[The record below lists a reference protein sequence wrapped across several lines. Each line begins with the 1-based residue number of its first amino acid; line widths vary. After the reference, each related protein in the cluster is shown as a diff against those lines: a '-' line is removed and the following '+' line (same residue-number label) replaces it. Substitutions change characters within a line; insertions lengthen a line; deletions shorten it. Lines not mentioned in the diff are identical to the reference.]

1 MKKKHSYMK
10 KKHSYLIIVLPML
23 VLFFTFHT
31 FSFLKGIFYSF
42 TNWRGYGEWEFI
54 GLTNYLKLWGDS
66 SIAEAYGFTFKYAIC
81 ATILVNLLSLLMALA
96 LNAKIR
102 FKNALKA
109 VYFLPYMLSTL
120 IVSFIFNFIFSNV
133 LPQLGESLNIG
144 WLSTNILGQEKIA
157 WIGILV
163 VGVWQAVAFNTIIY
177 LSGLQTVDQ
186 DIYEAS
192 SIDGAGK
199 WMTFKKIT
207 FPLIAPFFTIN
218 MVLCVKNFLMVFDQ
232 IIAMTNGGP
241 GTSTQSISVLIYK
254 QGFSGSQY
262 AYQSANAVIFFIV
275 VAAISLFQTKILEKR
290 EG

>member
-1 MKKKHSYMK
+1 MKKNRAYMA
-10 KKHSYLIIVLPML
+10 IIIPML

-42 TNWRGYGEWEFI
+42 TDWKGYGTWDFVGI
-54 GLTNYLKLWGDS
+54 ANYLKLWGD
-66 SIAEAYGFTFKYAIC
+66 EAIGDAYKFTFKYAVC
-81 ATILVNLLSLLMALA
+81 ATILVNVISLLLALA

-102 FKNALKA
+102 CKNALKA
-109 VYFLPYMLSTL
+109 IYFLPYMLSAL
-120 IVSFIFNFIFSNV
+120 IVSFVFNFIFSNV
-133 LPQLGESLNIG
+133 LPDLGQKLGIG
-144 WLSTNILGQEKIA
+144 FLSTNILGQENLA

-177 LSGLQTVDQ
+177 MSGLQTVDT

-192 SIDGAGK
+192 SIDGAVK
-199 WMTFKKIT
+199 WTTFCKMT

-254 QGFSGSQY
+254 QGFSGAQY

-275 VAAISLFQTKILEKR
+275 IAVISLFQTKVLEKR
-290 EG
+290 EA

>member
-1 MKKKHSYMK
+1 MA
-10 KKHSYLIIVLPML
+10 IIIPML

-42 TNWRGYGEWEFI
+42 TDWKGYGTWDFVGI
-54 GLTNYLKLWGDS
+54 ANYLKLWGD
-66 SIAEAYGFTFKYAIC
+66 EAIGDAYKFTFKYAVC
-81 ATILVNLLSLLMALA
+81 ATILVNVISLLLALA

-102 FKNALKA
+102 CKNALKA
-109 VYFLPYMLSTL
+109 IYFLPYMLSAL
-120 IVSFIFNFIFSNV
+120 IVSFVFNFIFSNI
-133 LPQLGESLNIG
+133 LPDLGQKLGIG
-144 WLSTNILGQEKIA
+144 FLSTNILGQENLA

-177 LSGLQTVDQ
+177 MSGLQTVDT

-199 WMTFKKIT
+199 WTTFWKMT

-254 QGFSGSQY
+254 QGFSGAQY

-275 VAAISLFQTKILEKR
+275 IAVISLFQTKVLEKR
-290 EG
+290 EA

>member
-1 MKKKHSYMK
+1 MA
-10 KKHSYLIIVLPML
+10 IIIPML

-42 TNWRGYGEWEFI
+42 TDWKGYGTWDFVGI
-54 GLTNYLKLWGDS
+54 ANYLKLWGD
-66 SIAEAYGFTFKYAIC
+66 EAIGDAYKFTFKYAVC
-81 ATILVNLLSLLMALA
+81 ATILVNVISLLLALA

-102 FKNALKA
+102 CKNALKA
-109 VYFLPYMLSTL
+109 IYFLPYMLSAL
-120 IVSFIFNFIFSNV
+120 IVSFVFNFIFSNV
-133 LPQLGESLNIG
+133 LPDLGQKLGIG
-144 WLSTNILGQEKIA
+144 FLSTNILGQENLA

-177 LSGLQTVDQ
+177 MSGLQTVDT

-199 WMTFKKIT
+199 WTTFWKMT

-254 QGFSGSQY
+254 QGFSGAQY
-262 AYQSANAVIFFIV
+262 AYQSANAVVFFIV
-275 VAAISLFQTKILEKR
+275 IAVISLFQTKVLEKR
-290 EG
+290 EA

>member
-1 MKKKHSYMK
+1 MKKKN
-10 KKHSYLIIVLPML
+10 SYLLIVLPML

-42 TNWRGYGEWEFI
+42 TDWKGYGTWEFVGI
-54 GLTNYLKLWGDS
+54 SNYLKLLGDS
-66 SIAEAYGFTFKYAIC
+66 AIGDAYGFTFKYALC
-81 ATILVNLLSLLMALA
+81 ATVIVNILSLIMALA
-96 LNAKIR
+96 LNSNIR
-102 FKNALKA
+102 FKNTLKA
-109 VYFLPYMLSTL
+109 VYFLPYMLSAL

-133 LPQLGESLNIG
+133 LPSLGEALNIG
-144 WLSTNILGQEKIA
+144 WLSMNILGQEKIA
-157 WIGILV
+157 WIGILI
-163 VGVWQAVAFNTIIY
+163 VGIWQAVAFNTIIY
-177 LSGLQTVDQ
+177 MSGLQTVDR

-192 SIDGAGK
+192 SIDGAGPLV
-199 WMTFKKIT
+199 TFRKIT

-262 AYQSANAVIFFIV
+262 AYQSANAVIFFVV

-290 EG
+290 ED

>member
-1 MKKKHSYMK
+1 MKKNRAYMA
-10 KKHSYLIIVLPML
+10 IIIPML

-42 TNWRGYGEWEFI
+42 TDWKGYGTWDFVGI
-54 GLTNYLKLWGDS
+54 ANYLKLWGD
-66 SIAEAYGFTFKYAIC
+66 EAIGDAYKFTFKYAVC
-81 ATILVNLLSLLMALA
+81 ATILVNVISLLLALA

-102 FKNALKA
+102 CKNALKA
-109 VYFLPYMLSTL
+109 IYFLPYMLSAL
-120 IVSFIFNFIFSNV
+120 IVSFVFNFIFSNV
-133 LPQLGESLNIG
+133 LPDLGQKLGIG
-144 WLSTNILGQEKIA
+144 FLSTNILGQENLA

-177 LSGLQTVDQ
+177 MSGLQTVDT

-199 WMTFKKIT
+199 WTTFWKMT
-207 FPLIAPFFTIN
+207 FPLIAPFFTID

-254 QGFSGSQY
+254 QGFSGAQY

-275 VAAISLFQTKILEKR
+275 IAVISLFQTKVLEKR
-290 EG
+290 EA

>member
-1 MKKKHSYMK
+1 MV
-10 KKHSYLIIVLPML
+10 IIIPML

-42 TNWRGYGEWEFI
+42 TDWKGYGTWDFV
-54 GLTNYLKLWGDS
+54 GLTNYLKLWGD
-66 SIAEAYGFTFKYAIC
+66 EAIGDAYKFTFKYAIC
-81 ATILVNLLSLLMALA
+81 ATILVNVISLLLALA
-96 LNAKIR
+96 LNAKIKC
-102 FKNALKA
+102 KNALKA
-109 VYFLPYMLSTL
+109 VYFLPYMLSAL
-120 IVSFIFNFIFSNV
+120 IVSFVFNFIFSNV
-133 LPQLGESLNIG
+133 LPDLGQKMGIG
-144 WLSTNILGQEKIA
+144 FLSTNILGQENLA

-177 LSGLQTVDQ
+177 MSGLQTVDT

-199 WMTFKKIT
+199 WTTFWKMT

-232 IIAMTNGGP
+232 IIAMTTGGP

-254 QGFSGSQY
+254 QGFSGAQY

-275 VAAISLFQTKILEKR
+275 IAVISLFQTRVLEKR
-290 EG
+290 EA

>member
-1 MKKKHSYMK
+1 MA
-10 KKHSYLIIVLPML
+10 IIIPML

-42 TNWRGYGEWEFI
+42 TDWKGYATWDFVGI
-54 GLTNYLKLWGDS
+54 ANYLKLWGD
-66 SIAEAYGFTFKYAIC
+66 EAIGDAYKFTFKYAVC
-81 ATILVNLLSLLMALA
+81 ATILVNVISLLLALA

-102 FKNALKA
+102 CKNALKA
-109 VYFLPYMLSTL
+109 IYFLPYMLSAL
-120 IVSFIFNFIFSNV
+120 IVSFVFNFIFSNV
-133 LPQLGESLNIG
+133 LPDLGQKLGIG
-144 WLSTNILGQEKIA
+144 FLSTNILGQENLA

-177 LSGLQTVDQ
+177 MSGLQTVDT

-199 WMTFKKIT
+199 WTTFWKMT

-254 QGFSGSQY
+254 QGFSGAQY

-275 VAAISLFQTKILEKR
+275 IAVISLFQTKVLEKR
-290 EG
+290 EA

>member
-1 MKKKHSYMK
+1 MKKNRAYMA
-10 KKHSYLIIVLPML
+10 IIIPML

-42 TNWRGYGEWEFI
+42 TDWKGYGTWDFVGI
-54 GLTNYLKLWGDS
+54 ANYLKLWGD
-66 SIAEAYGFTFKYAIC
+66 EAIGDAYKFTFKYAVC
-81 ATILVNLLSLLMALA
+81 ATILVNVISLLLALA

-102 FKNALKA
+102 CKNALKA
-109 VYFLPYMLSTL
+109 IYFLPYMLSAL
-120 IVSFIFNFIFSNV
+120 IVSFVFNFIFSNV
-133 LPQLGESLNIG
+133 LPDLGQKLGIG
-144 WLSTNILGQEKIA
+144 FLSTNILGQENLA

-177 LSGLQTVDQ
+177 MSGLQTVDT

-199 WMTFKKIT
+199 WTTFWKMT

-254 QGFSGSQY
+254 QGFSGAQY

-275 VAAISLFQTKILEKR
+275 IVVISLFQTKVLEKR
-290 EG
+290 EA

>member
-1 MKKKHSYMK
+1 MA
-10 KKHSYLIIVLPML
+10 IIIPML

-42 TNWRGYGEWEFI
+42 TDWKGYGTWDFVGI
-54 GLTNYLKLWGDS
+54 ANYLKLWGD
-66 SIAEAYGFTFKYAIC
+66 EAIGDAYKFTFKYAVC
-81 ATILVNLLSLLMALA
+81 ATILVNVISLLLALA
-96 LNAKIR
+96 LNAKIKC
-102 FKNALKA
+102 KNALKA
-109 VYFLPYMLSTL
+109 IYFLPYMLSAL
-120 IVSFIFNFIFSNV
+120 IVSFVFNFIFSNV
-133 LPQLGESLNIG
+133 LPDLGQKLGIG
-144 WLSTNILGQEKIA
+144 FLSTNILGQENLA

-177 LSGLQTVDQ
+177 MSGLQTVDT

-199 WMTFKKIT
+199 WTTFWKMT

-254 QGFSGSQY
+254 QGFSGAQY

-275 VAAISLFQTKILEKR
+275 IAVISLFQTKVLEKR
-290 EG
+290 EA

>member
-1 MKKKHSYMK
+1 MKKNRAYMV
-10 KKHSYLIIVLPML
+10 IIIPML

-42 TNWRGYGEWEFI
+42 TDWKGYGTWDFV
-54 GLTNYLKLWGDS
+54 GLTNYLKLWGD
-66 SIAEAYGFTFKYAIC
+66 EAIGDAYKFTFKYAIC
-81 ATILVNLLSLLMALA
+81 ATILVNVISLLLALA
-96 LNAKIR
+96 LNAKIKC
-102 FKNALKA
+102 KNALKA
-109 VYFLPYMLSTL
+109 VYFLPYMLSAL
-120 IVSFIFNFIFSNV
+120 IVSFVFNFIFSNV
-133 LPQLGESLNIG
+133 LPDLGQKMGIG
-144 WLSTNILGQEKIA
+144 FLSTNILGQENLA

-177 LSGLQTVDQ
+177 MSGLQTVDT

-192 SIDGAGK
+192 SIDGAGR
-199 WMTFKKIT
+199 WTTFWKMT

-254 QGFSGSQY
+254 QGFSGAQY

-275 VAAISLFQTKILEKR
+275 IVVISLFQTRVLEKR
-290 EG
+290 EA

>member
-1 MKKKHSYMK
+1 MKKNRAYMA
-10 KKHSYLIIVLPML
+10 IIMPML

-42 TNWRGYGEWEFI
+42 TDWKGYGTWDFVGI
-54 GLTNYLKLWGDS
+54 ANYLKLWGD
-66 SIAEAYGFTFKYAIC
+66 EAIGDAYKFTFKYAVC
-81 ATILVNLLSLLMALA
+81 ATILVNVISLLLALA

-102 FKNALKA
+102 CKNALKA
-109 VYFLPYMLSTL
+109 IYFLPYMLSAL
-120 IVSFIFNFIFSNV
+120 IVSFVFNFIFSNV
-133 LPQLGESLNIG
+133 LPDLGQKLGIG
-144 WLSTNILGQEKIA
+144 FLSTNILGQENLA

-177 LSGLQTVDQ
+177 MSGLQTVDT

-199 WMTFKKIT
+199 WTTFWKMT

-254 QGFSGSQY
+254 QGFSGAQY

-275 VAAISLFQTKILEKR
+275 IAVISLFQTKVLEKR
-290 EG
+290 EA

>member
-1 MKKKHSYMK
+1 MKKNRAYMV
-10 KKHSYLIIVLPML
+10 IIIPML

-42 TNWRGYGEWEFI
+42 TDWKGYGTWDFV
-54 GLTNYLKLWGDS
+54 GLTNYLKLWGD
-66 SIAEAYGFTFKYAIC
+66 EAIGDAYKFTFKYAIC
-81 ATILVNLLSLLMALA
+81 ATILVNVISLLLALA
-96 LNAKIR
+96 LNAKIKC
-102 FKNALKA
+102 KNALKA
-109 VYFLPYMLSTL
+109 VYFLPYMLSAL
-120 IVSFIFNFIFSNV
+120 IVSFVFNFIFSNV
-133 LPQLGESLNIG
+133 LPDLGQKMGIG
-144 WLSTNILGQEKIA
+144 FLSTNILGQENLA

-177 LSGLQTVDQ
+177 MSGLQTVDT

-192 SIDGAGK
+192 SIDGASK
-199 WMTFKKIT
+199 WTTFWKMT

-254 QGFSGSQY
+254 QGFSGAQY

-275 VAAISLFQTKILEKR
+275 IAVISLFQTRVLEKR
-290 EG
+290 EA

>member
-1 MKKKHSYMK
+1 MFILKKKN
-10 KKHSYLIIVLPML
+10 SYLLIVLPML

-42 TNWRGYGEWEFI
+42 TDWKGYGTWEFVGI
-54 GLTNYLKLWGDS
+54 SNYLKLLGDS
-66 SIAEAYGFTFKYAIC
+66 AIGDAYGFTFKYALC
-81 ATILVNLLSLLMALA
+81 ATVIVNILSLIMALA
-96 LNAKIR
+96 LNSNIR
-102 FKNALKA
+102 FKNTLKA
-109 VYFLPYMLSTL
+109 VYFLPYMLSAL

-133 LPQLGESLNIG
+133 LPSLGEALNIG
-144 WLSTNILGQEKIA
+144 WLSMNILGQEKIA
-157 WIGILV
+157 WIGILI

-177 LSGLQTVDQ
+177 MSGLQTVDR

-192 SIDGAGK
+192 SIDGAGPLV
-199 WMTFKKIT
+199 TFRKIT

-232 IIAMTNGGP
+232 IIAMTSGGP

-262 AYQSANAVIFFIV
+262 AYQSANAVIFFVV

-290 EG
+290 ED

>member
-1 MKKKHSYMK
+1 MRNKYKLKNRK
-10 KKHSYLIIVLPML
+10 NSYLVIVLPML
-23 VLFFTFHT
+23 ALFFTFHT

-42 TNWRGYGEWEFI
+42 TDWKGYGTWEFV
-54 GLTNYLKLWGDS
+54 GLSNYLKLWSDSAIGD
-66 SIAEAYGFTFKYAIC
+66 AYGFTFKYAIC
-81 ATILVNLLSLLMALA
+81 ATILVNLLSLVLALA
-96 LNAKIR
+96 LNAKIKC
-102 FKNALKA
+102 KNILKA
-109 VYFLPYMLSTL
+109 IYFLPYMLSTL
-120 IVSFIFNFIFSNV
+120 IVSFIFNFIFSSV
-133 LPQLGESLNIG
+133 LPQMGEAMGIG
-144 WLSTNILGQEKIA
+144 WMSTNILGQENIA

-192 SIDGAGK
+192 SIDGAGSF
-199 WMTFKKIT
+199 MTFRKIT

-254 QGFSGSQY
+254 QGFSGSRY
-262 AYQSANAVIFFIV
+262 AYQSANAVVFFIV

>member
-1 MKKKHSYMK
+1 MKKNRAYMA
-10 KKHSYLIIVLPML
+10 IIIPML

-42 TNWRGYGEWEFI
+42 TDWKGYGTWDFVGI
-54 GLTNYLKLWGDS
+54 ANYLKLWGD
-66 SIAEAYGFTFKYAIC
+66 EAIGDSYKFTFKYAVC
-81 ATILVNLLSLLMALA
+81 ATILVNVISLLLALA

-102 FKNALKA
+102 CKNALKA
-109 VYFLPYMLSTL
+109 IYFLPYMLSAL
-120 IVSFIFNFIFSNV
+120 IVSFVFNFIFSNV
-133 LPQLGESLNIG
+133 LPDLGQKLGIG
-144 WLSTNILGQEKIA
+144 FLSTNILGQENLA

-177 LSGLQTVDQ
+177 MSGLQTVDT

-199 WMTFKKIT
+199 WTTFWKMT

-254 QGFSGSQY
+254 QGFSGAQY

-275 VAAISLFQTKILEKR
+275 IAVISLFQTKVLEKR
-290 EG
+290 EA

>member
-1 MKKKHSYMK
+1 MA
-10 KKHSYLIIVLPML
+10 ITIPML

-42 TNWRGYGEWEFI
+42 TDWKGYGTWDFVGI
-54 GLTNYLKLWGDS
+54 ANYLKLWGD
-66 SIAEAYGFTFKYAIC
+66 EAIGDAYKFTFKYAVC
-81 ATILVNLLSLLMALA
+81 ATILVNVISLLLALA

-102 FKNALKA
+102 CKNALKA
-109 VYFLPYMLSTL
+109 IYFLPYMLSAL
-120 IVSFIFNFIFSNV
+120 IVSFVFNFIFSNV
-133 LPQLGESLNIG
+133 LPDLGQKLGIG
-144 WLSTNILGQEKIA
+144 FLSTNILGQENLA

-177 LSGLQTVDQ
+177 MSGLQTVDT

-199 WMTFKKIT
+199 WTTFWKMT

-254 QGFSGSQY
+254 QGFSGAQY

-275 VAAISLFQTKILEKR
+275 IAVISLFQTKVLEKR
-290 EG
+290 EA

>member
-1 MKKKHSYMK
+1 MA
-10 KKHSYLIIVLPML
+10 IIIPML

-42 TNWRGYGEWEFI
+42 TDWKGYGTWDFVGI
-54 GLTNYLKLWGDS
+54 ANYLKLWGD
-66 SIAEAYGFTFKYAIC
+66 EAIGDAYKFTFKYAVC
-81 ATILVNLLSLLMALA
+81 ATILVNVISLLLALA

-102 FKNALKA
+102 CKNALKA
-109 VYFLPYMLSTL
+109 IYFLPYMLSAL
-120 IVSFIFNFIFSNV
+120 IVSFVFNFIFSNV
-133 LPQLGESLNIG
+133 LPDLGQKLGIG
-144 WLSTNILGQEKIA
+144 FLSTNILGQENLA

-177 LSGLQTVDQ
+177 MSGLQTVDT

-199 WMTFKKIT
+199 WTTFWKMT

-254 QGFSGSQY
+254 QGFSGAQY

-275 VAAISLFQTKILEKR
+275 IAVISLFQTKVLEKR
-290 EG
+290 EA

>member
-1 MKKKHSYMK
+1 MTKKKR
-10 KKHSYLIIVLPML
+10 SYLIIVAPML
-23 VLFFTFHT
+23 ILFFTFHT

-42 TNWRGYGEWEFI
+42 TNWKGYGEWDFVGI
-54 GLTNYLKLWGDS
+54 SNYLKLWGDS
-66 SIAEAYGFTFKYAIC
+66 AITEAYGFTFKYAVC
-81 ATILVNLLSLLMALA
+81 ATILVNVLSLLMALA
-96 LNAKIR
+96 LNSRIK
-102 FKNALKA
+102 FKNTLKA
-109 VYFLPYMLSTL
+109 IYFLPYMLSAL

-133 LPQLGESLNIG
+133 LPGLGESLDVG
-144 WLSTNILGQEKIA
+144 WMSTNILGQENLA
-157 WIGILV
+157 WIGILI

-177 LSGLQTVDQ
+177 LSGLQTVDL
-186 DIYEAS
+186 DVYEAS
-192 SIDGAGK
+192 SIDGAGR
-199 WMTFKKIT
+199 WTTFRKIT

-275 VAAISLFQTKILEKR
+275 VVAISLFQTKVLERR
-290 EG
+290 EN

>member
-1 MKKKHSYMK
+1 MV
-10 KKHSYLIIVLPML
+10 IIIPML

-42 TNWRGYGEWEFI
+42 TDWKGYGTWDFV
-54 GLTNYLKLWGDS
+54 GLTNYLKLWGD
-66 SIAEAYGFTFKYAIC
+66 EAIGDAYKFTFKYAIC
-81 ATILVNLLSLLMALA
+81 ATLLVNVISLLLALA
-96 LNAKIR
+96 LNAKIKC
-102 FKNALKA
+102 KNALKA
-109 VYFLPYMLSTL
+109 VYFLPYMLSAL
-120 IVSFIFNFIFSNV
+120 IVSFVFNFIFSNV
-133 LPQLGESLNIG
+133 LPDLGQKMGIG
-144 WLSTNILGQEKIA
+144 FLSTNILGQENLA

-177 LSGLQTVDQ
+177 MSGLQTVDT

-192 SIDGAGK
+192 SIDGAGR
-199 WMTFKKIT
+199 WTTFWKMT

-254 QGFSGSQY
+254 QGFSGAQY

-275 VAAISLFQTKILEKR
+275 IAVISLFQTRVLEKR
-290 EG
+290 EA

>member
-1 MKKKHSYMK
+1 MV
-10 KKHSYLIIVLPML
+10 IIIPML

-42 TNWRGYGEWEFI
+42 TDWKGYGTWDFV
-54 GLTNYLKLWGDS
+54 GLTNYLKLWGDE
-66 SIAEAYGFTFKYAIC
+66 SIGDAYKFTFKYAIC
-81 ATILVNLLSLLMALA
+81 ATILVNVISLLLALA
-96 LNAKIR
+96 LNAKIKC
-102 FKNALKA
+102 KNALKA
-109 VYFLPYMLSTL
+109 VYFLPYMLSAL
-120 IVSFIFNFIFSNV
+120 IVSFVFNFIFSNV
-133 LPQLGESLNIG
+133 LPDLGQKMGIG
-144 WLSTNILGQEKIA
+144 FLSTNILGQENLA

-177 LSGLQTVDQ
+177 MSGLQTVDT

-199 WMTFKKIT
+199 WTTFWKMT

-232 IIAMTNGGP
+232 IIAMTNCGP

-254 QGFSGSQY
+254 QGFSGAQY

-275 VAAISLFQTKILEKR
+275 IAVISLFQTRVLEKR
-290 EG
+290 EA

>member
-1 MKKKHSYMK
+1 MA
-10 KKHSYLIIVLPML
+10 IIIPML

-42 TNWRGYGEWEFI
+42 TDWKGYGTWDFVGI
-54 GLTNYLKLWGDS
+54 ANYLKLWGD
-66 SIAEAYGFTFKYAIC
+66 EAIGDAYKFTFKYAVC
-81 ATILVNLLSLLMALA
+81 ATILVNVISLLLALA

-102 FKNALKA
+102 CKNALKA
-109 VYFLPYMLSTL
+109 IYFLPYMLSAL
-120 IVSFIFNFIFSNV
+120 IVSFVFNFIFSNV
-133 LPQLGESLNIG
+133 LPDLGQKMGIG
-144 WLSTNILGQEKIA
+144 FLSSNILGQENLA
-157 WIGILV
+157 WVGILV

-177 LSGLQTVDQ
+177 MSGLQTVDT

-192 SIDGAGK
+192 SIDGAGR
-199 WMTFKKIT
+199 WTTFWKMT

-254 QGFSGSQY
+254 QGFSGAQY

-275 VAAISLFQTKILEKR
+275 IAVISLFQTRVLEKR
-290 EG
+290 EA

>member
-1 MKKKHSYMK
+1 MA
-10 KKHSYLIIVLPML
+10 IIIPML

-42 TNWRGYGEWEFI
+42 TDWKGYGTWDFVGI
-54 GLTNYLKLWGDS
+54 ANYLKLWGD
-66 SIAEAYGFTFKYAIC
+66 EAIGDAYKFTFKYAVC
-81 ATILVNLLSLLMALA
+81 ATILVNVISLLLALA

-102 FKNALKA
+102 CKNALKA
-109 VYFLPYMLSTL
+109 IYFLPYMLSAL
-120 IVSFIFNFIFSNV
+120 IVSFVFNFIFSNV
-133 LPQLGESLNIG
+133 LPDLGQKLGIG
-144 WLSTNILGQEKIA
+144 FLSTNILGQENLA

-177 LSGLQTVDQ
+177 MSGLQTVDT

-199 WMTFKKIT
+199 WTTFWKMT

-241 GTSTQSISVLIYK
+241 GTSTQSMSVLIYK
-254 QGFSGSQY
+254 QGFSGAQY

-275 VAAISLFQTKILEKR
+275 IAVISLFQTKVLEKR
-290 EG
+290 EA

>member
-1 MKKKHSYMK
+1 MA
-10 KKHSYLIIVLPML
+10 IIIPML

-42 TNWRGYGEWEFI
+42 TDWKGYGTWDFVGI
-54 GLTNYLKLWGDS
+54 ANYLKLCGD
-66 SIAEAYGFTFKYAIC
+66 EAIGDAYKFTFKYAVC
-81 ATILVNLLSLLMALA
+81 ATILVNVISLLLALA

-102 FKNALKA
+102 CKNALKA
-109 VYFLPYMLSTL
+109 IYFLPYMLSAL
-120 IVSFIFNFIFSNV
+120 IVSFVFNFIFSNV
-133 LPQLGESLNIG
+133 LPDLGQKLGIG
-144 WLSTNILGQEKIA
+144 FLSTNILGQENLA

-177 LSGLQTVDQ
+177 MSGLQTVDT

-199 WMTFKKIT
+199 WTTFWKMT

-254 QGFSGSQY
+254 QGFSGAQY

-275 VAAISLFQTKILEKR
+275 IAVISLFQTKVLEKR
-290 EG
+290 EA

>member
-1 MKKKHSYMK
+1 MA
-10 KKHSYLIIVLPML
+10 IIIPML

-42 TNWRGYGEWEFI
+42 TDWKGYGTWDFVGI
-54 GLTNYLKLWGDS
+54 ANYLKLWGD
-66 SIAEAYGFTFKYAIC
+66 EAIGDAYKFTFKYAVC
-81 ATILVNLLSLLMALA
+81 ATILVNVISLLLALA

-102 FKNALKA
+102 CKNALKA
-109 VYFLPYMLSTL
+109 IYFLPYMLSAL
-120 IVSFIFNFIFSNV
+120 IVSFVFNFIFSNV
-133 LPQLGESLNIG
+133 LPDLGQKLGIG
-144 WLSTNILGQEKIA
+144 FLSTNILGQENLA

-177 LSGLQTVDQ
+177 MSGLQTVDT

-192 SIDGAGK
+192 SIDGAGI
-199 WMTFKKIT
+199 WTTFWKMT

-254 QGFSGSQY
+254 QGFSGAQY

-275 VAAISLFQTKILEKR
+275 IAVISLFQTKVLEKR
-290 EG
+290 EA

>member
-1 MKKKHSYMK
+1 MKKNRAYMA
-10 KKHSYLIIVLPML
+10 IIIPML

-42 TNWRGYGEWEFI
+42 TDWKGYGPWDFVGI
-54 GLTNYLKLWGDS
+54 ANYLKLWGD
-66 SIAEAYGFTFKYAIC
+66 EAIGDAYKFTFKYAVC
-81 ATILVNLLSLLMALA
+81 ATILVNVISLLLALA

-102 FKNALKA
+102 CKNALKA
-109 VYFLPYMLSTL
+109 IYFLPYMLSAL
-120 IVSFIFNFIFSNV
+120 IVSFVFNFIFSNV
-133 LPQLGESLNIG
+133 LPDLGQKLGIG
-144 WLSTNILGQEKIA
+144 FLSTNILGQENLA

-177 LSGLQTVDQ
+177 MSGLQTVDT

-199 WMTFKKIT
+199 WTTFWKMT

-254 QGFSGSQY
+254 QGFSGAQY

-275 VAAISLFQTKILEKR
+275 IAVISLFQTKVLEKR
-290 EG
+290 EA

>member
-1 MKKKHSYMK
+1 MKKKN
-10 KKHSYLIIVLPML
+10 SYLLIVLPML

-42 TNWRGYGEWEFI
+42 TDWKGYGTWEFVGI
-54 GLTNYLKLWGDS
+54 SNYLKLLGDS
-66 SIAEAYGFTFKYAIC
+66 AIGDAYGFTFKYALC
-81 ATILVNLLSLLMALA
+81 ATVIVNILSLIMALA
-96 LNAKIR
+96 LNSNIR
-102 FKNALKA
+102 FKNTLKA
-109 VYFLPYMLSTL
+109 VYFLPYMLSAL

-133 LPQLGESLNIG
+133 LPSLGEALNIG
-144 WLSTNILGQEKIA
+144 WLSMNILGQEKIA
-157 WIGILV
+157 WIGILI

-177 LSGLQTVDQ
+177 MSGLQTVDR

-192 SIDGAGK
+192 SIDGAGPLV
-199 WMTFKKIT
+199 TFRKIT

-262 AYQSANAVIFFIV
+262 AYQSANAVIFFVV

-290 EG
+290 ED

>member
-1 MKKKHSYMK
+1 MFILKKKN
-10 KKHSYLIIVLPML
+10 SYLLIVLPML

-42 TNWRGYGEWEFI
+42 TDWKGYGTWEFVGI
-54 GLTNYLKLWGDS
+54 SNYLKLLGDS
-66 SIAEAYGFTFKYAIC
+66 AIGDAYGFTFKYALC
-81 ATILVNLLSLLMALA
+81 ATVIVNILSLIMALA
-96 LNAKIR
+96 LNSNIR
-102 FKNALKA
+102 FKNTLKA
-109 VYFLPYMLSTL
+109 VYFLPYMLSAL

-133 LPQLGESLNIG
+133 LPSLGEALNIG
-144 WLSTNILGQEKIA
+144 WLSMNILGQEKIA
-157 WIGILV
+157 WIGILI

-177 LSGLQTVDQ
+177 MSGLQTVDR

-192 SIDGAGK
+192 SIDGAGPLV
-199 WMTFKKIT
+199 TFRKIT

-262 AYQSANAVIFFIV
+262 AYQSANAVIFFVV

-290 EG
+290 ED

>member
-1 MKKKHSYMK
+1 MA
-10 KKHSYLIIVLPML
+10 IIIPML

-42 TNWRGYGEWEFI
+42 TDWKGYGTWDFVGI
-54 GLTNYLKLWGDS
+54 ANYLKLWGD
-66 SIAEAYGFTFKYAIC
+66 EAIGDAYKFTFKYAVC
-81 ATILVNLLSLLMALA
+81 ATILVNVISLLLALA

-102 FKNALKA
+102 CKNALKA
-109 VYFLPYMLSTL
+109 IYFLPYMLSAL
-120 IVSFIFNFIFSNV
+120 IVSFVFNFIFSNV
-133 LPQLGESLNIG
+133 LPDLGQKLGIG
-144 WLSTNILGQEKIA
+144 FLSTNILGQENLA

-177 LSGLQTVDQ
+177 MSGLQTVDT

-199 WMTFKKIT
+199 WTTFWKMT

-254 QGFSGSQY
+254 QGFSGAQY

-275 VAAISLFQTKILEKR
+275 IVVISLFQTKVLEKR
-290 EG
+290 EA

>member
-1 MKKKHSYMK
+1 MKKNRAYMA
-10 KKHSYLIIVLPML
+10 IIIPML

-42 TNWRGYGEWEFI
+42 TDWKGYGTWDFVGI
-54 GLTNYLKLWGDS
+54 ANYLKLWGD
-66 SIAEAYGFTFKYAIC
+66 EAIGDAYKFTFKYAVC
-81 ATILVNLLSLLMALA
+81 ATILVNVISLLLALA

-102 FKNALKA
+102 CKNALKA
-109 VYFLPYMLSTL
+109 IYFLPYMLSAL
-120 IVSFIFNFIFSNV
+120 IVSFVFNFIFSNV
-133 LPQLGESLNIG
+133 LPDLGQKLGIG
-144 WLSTNILGQEKIA
+144 FLSTNILGQENLA

-177 LSGLQTVDQ
+177 MSGLQTVDT

-199 WMTFKKIT
+199 WTTFWKMT

-254 QGFSGSQY
+254 QGFSGAQY

-275 VAAISLFQTKILEKR
+275 IAVISLFQTKVLEKR
-290 EG
+290 EE

>member
-1 MKKKHSYMK
+1 M
-10 KKHSYLIIVLPML
+10 IVLPML
-23 VLFFTFHT
+23 LLFFTFHT

-42 TNWRGYGEWEFI
+42 TNWKGYGTWEFV
-54 GLTNYLKLWGDS
+54 GFANYLKLWGDS
-66 SIAEAYGFTFKYAIC
+66 AISDAYGFTFRYALW
-81 ATILVNLLSLLMALA
+81 ATVLVNVLSLFMALA
-96 LNAKIR
+96 LNANIKI
-102 FKNALKA
+102 KNTLKA
-109 VYFLPYMLSTL
+109 VFFLPYMFSAL

-133 LPQLGESLNIG
+133 IPSLGEAMNIG
-144 WLSTNILGQEKIA
+144 WLSVNILGQEKLA
-157 WIGILV
+157 WIGIMI

-186 DIYEAS
+186 DIYEAC

-199 WMTFKKIT
+199 WMTFRKIT

-262 AYQSANAVIFFIV
+262 AYQSANAVIFFLV
-275 VAAISLFQTKILEKR
+275 VMAISLIQTKVLEKR